1 MPRAAVS
8 ALRGCSVEDLPRAV
22 HHVVEVDSLEA
33 VLVGL
38 MSMQL
43 LDQNRLGERAEH
55 EAVVGGDDMH
65 GAPLHD
71 EAHHLAVEEEFLE
84 FGGIEVHE
92 P

>member
-1 MPRAAVS
+1 MGV
-8 ALRGCSVEDLPRAV
+8 
-22 HHVVEVDSLEA
+22 
-33 VLVGL
+33 
-38 MSMQL
+38 QL

-71 EAHHLAVEEEFLE
+71 EAHHLTVEEEFLE